1 MNARRGTKTG
11 AIFALL
17 ALICGSVADA
27 ETYEYDRIGRLTR
40 VRYDDGTS
48 IAYDYDPH
56 GNLLA
61 RRVNASEAPVF
72 HRGDANAD
80 GALDV
85 GDVIFNLVFL
95 FRGGAAPGTATRAAR
110 RGSRASIAAIATG
123 HTTRP
128 GARRTPSCSRDGAS
142 VPPPPGPPG
151 ETCGPDPTSEGDA
164 LDCGSYPSC

>member
-95 FRGGAAPGTATRAAR
+95 FRGGAAPGCLDAADFDDDGVIR
-110 RGSRASIAAIATG
+110 ISDAIG
-123 HTTRP
+123 VVNYVV
-128 GARRTPSCSRDGAS
+128 SGAS